1 MSIKITT
8 LSENTAGLGVLAE
21 WGLSILVEGDGVRI
35 LLDTSQSITVAHNAQ
50 LLSIDLSEIDKLVI
64 SHGHYDHTGGMKDV
78 LAQTGAIDVIAHP
91 DMWTEKYAIYG
102 DFQRYIGIPFAREE
116 LESLGASFQL
126 TKDPVWITDNIVTTG
141 EIPMTNDYE
150 QIDAG
155 MFIKVGDS
163 FEPDQL
169 LDDLA
174 LGIKTEAGLVIVLG
188 CGHRGMVNT
197 IRHLQQITGEQRVYG
212 VLGGTHLISATPER
226 LALTTADL
234 RQIGVQKL
242 GVSHC
247 TGFNASCWLANEF
260 PDEFFMNNSGAVLE
274 LP

>member
-8 LSENTAGLGVLAE
+8 LSENSANPGTLAE
-21 WGLSILVEGDGVRI
+21 WGLSILIEVDGVRV
-35 LLDTSQSITVAHNAQ
+35 LLDTSQSISVTHNAK
-50 LLSIDLSEIDKLVI
+50 LMNIDLSEIDKLVI
-64 SHGHYDHTGGMKDV
+64 SHGHYDHTGGFKDV
-78 LAQTGAIDVIAHP
+78 LAQTGAIDVVAHP

-102 DFQRYIGIPFAREE
+102 DYQKYIGVPFTREE

-155 MFIKVGDS
+155 MFIKLGDS

-174 LGIKTEAGLVIVLG
+174 IGIRTEAGLVIVLG
-188 CGHRGMVNT
+188 CAHRGMINT
-197 IRHLQQITGEQRVYG
+197 IQHLQNITGEQRVYG
-212 VLGGTHLISATPER
+212 VLGGTHLVMANPER
-226 LALTTADL
+226 LTRTTADL

-260 PDEFFMNNSGAVLE
+260 PDEFFMNNSGTALT

>member
-1 MSIKITT
+1 MSVKITT
-8 LSENTAGLGVLAE
+8 LSENSANPGTLAE
-21 WGLSILVEGDGVRI
+21 WGLSILIESDGVRV
-35 LLDTSQSITVAHNAQ
+35 LLDTSQSISVTHNAK
-50 LLSIDLSEIDKLVI
+50 LMNIDLSEIDKLVI
-64 SHGHYDHTGGMKDV
+64 SHGHYDHTGGLKDV
-78 LAQTGAIDVIAHP
+78 LAQTGAIDIVAHP
-91 DMWTEKYAIYG
+91 DMWDEKYAIYG
-102 DFQRYIGIPFAREE
+102 DFQKYIGVPFTRED

-126 TKDPVWITDNIVTTG
+126 SKDPVWITDNIVTTG

-150 QIDAG
+150 LIDAG

-188 CGHRGMVNT
+188 CGHRGMINT
-197 IRHLQQITGEQRVYG
+197 IGHLQNVTGEQRVYG
-212 VLGGTHLISATPER
+212 VIGGTHLISATPER
-226 LALTTADL
+226 VAQTAADL

-260 PDEFFMNNSGAVLE
+260 PDEFFMNNSGVALT

>member
-8 LSENTAGLGVLAE
+8 LSENTAGPGVLAE

-35 LLDTSQSITVAHNAQ
+35 LLDTSQSVTVAHNAK
-50 LLSIDLSEIDKLVI
+50 LLNVDLSGIDKLVI
-64 SHGHYDHTGGMKDV
+64 SHGHYDHTGGFKDV
-78 LAQTGAIDVIAHP
+78 LAQTGALDVVAHP

-188 CGHRGMVNT
+188 CGHRGMINT
-197 IRHLQQITGEQRVYG
+197 IGHLQKVTGEQRVYG
-212 VLGGTHLISATPER
+212 VLGGTHLVMANPER
-226 LALTTADL
+226 LTRTTADL

-260 PDEFFMNNSGAVLE
+260 PDEFFMNNSGTALT

>member
-1 MSIKITT
+1 MTVKITT
-8 LSENTAGLGVLAE
+8 LSENTANPVVLAE
-21 WGLSILVEGDGVRI
+21 WGLSVLVEEGGTQV
-35 LLDTSQSITVAHNAQ
+35 LLDTSQSISVAYNAQ
-50 LLSIDLSEIDKLVI
+50 ILGIDLSTVDKLVI
-64 SHGHYDHTGGMKDV
+64 SHGHYDHTGGFKEV
-78 LAQTGAIDVIAHP
+78 LQQTGEIDVIAHP

-102 DFQRYIGIPFAREE
+102 DFEKYIGVPFTREE

-141 EIPMTNDYE
+141 EIPMINDYE

-155 MFIKVGDS
+155 MFVKVGDS

-174 LGIKTEAGLVIVLG
+174 LGIKSEAGLIMVLG
-188 CGHRGMVNT
+188 CSHRGMINT
-197 IRHLQQITGEQRVYG
+197 IHHLQEITGEQQVYC
-212 VLGGTHLISATPER
+212 VIGGTHLISATPER
-226 LALTTADL
+226 MERTMADL
-234 RQIGVQKL
+234 RKLNIQKL

-247 TGFNASCWLANEF
+247 TGFNASCGLANEL
-260 PDEFFMNNSGAVLE
+260 PEIFFMNNSGAVLS

>member
-260 PDEFFMNNSGAVLE
+260 PNEFFMNNSGTVLE